1 MPSNSALKY
10 VEISKNFQFKGF
22 FKIQIVQG
30 DLTAVLVEELKYFND
45 LKT

>member
-10 VEISKNFQFKGF
+10 VKRSKNFQFEGF

-30 DLTAVLVEELKYFND
+30 DLTAVLVKELEYFND